1 MTRRNCA
8 LCLSITLV
16 AIAVA
21 AATNRVRATSLDEPS
36 EPNDLVVHEWGTFLA
51 MQGSDGV
58 SLDGMYHEE
67 HALPNFVHSRGRDQ
81 LRIRSIRMKGETPV
95 IYFYTKKPQ
104 AVAVSV
110 GFPAGIWTQWYPQ
123 ANFVAPGLATLG
135 SALEPRG
142 GRISWGVEVLPVG
155 AGMKLPPVPATREDA
170 LWNFARDVDAA
181 YVRTR
186 DRAASPQ
193 TEEVERFIFYRGLGR
208 AKLPIEL
215 SFEDSGTVRAQSE
228 GDIDLL
234 HLFVIRVEN
243 GRGAYKYLPR
253 LDAGQTVAQVI
264 PNMAESLPLEEFT
277 AKIAD
282 DLAGRLTGGGLYPK
296 EARLTSQQPNSA
308 AGPFNWAGLYPK
320 EARAMV
326 NTWRTSYFQTEG
338 LRVLFVLPQKWT
350 DEFIPMTV
358 TPKPKEVVR
367 VMVGRLEV
375 LTPERE
381 KLAENAVR
389 ELASPDET
397 TREKAFEYLREQGRY
412 VEPIVRRVL
421 ATTKDDSVRT
431 LCKRLLLTDFVTE
444 LRSAVNSATDGLRA
458 SEKPVYVRAKLA
470 SLLRSVGLN
479 DDAKWEA
486 KRVLDELQK
495 EEEPPLSNHEARH
508 YLRAK
513 ARALEGLGD
522 DPAAAEWYGKFI
534 RFASQVR
541 AGNACTGCH
550 HGNDAPLDMAWYR
563 DWWAGRKFAQTI
575 GRAGKV
581 DETIQTQEA
590 ALAKRSSDRAARM
603 TLAYLYEAKGDAP
616 KAKAMWAKLGAV
628 AESPAVAAA
637 ESQTRVTGED
647 DARAARLPAPK
658 LETSFREN
666 K

>member
-1 MTRRNCA
+1 MILIAT
-8 LCLSITLV
+8 
-16 AIAVA
+16 AVA
-21 AATNRVRATSLDEPS
+21 AAVGRVQAKSPDEPS
-36 EPNDLVVHEWGTFLA
+36 EANDLIVHEWGTFLT

-67 HALPNFVHSRGRDQ
+67 HALPKFVHSRGRDQ

-95 IYFYTKKPQ
+95 IYFYTQKPQ
-104 AVAVSV
+104 PVSVSV
-110 GFPAGIWTQWYPQ
+110 GFPAGLWTQWYPQ
-123 ANFVAPGLATLG
+123 ASMVAPGLATLG
-135 SALEPRG
+135 STLEPRG
-142 GRISWGVEVLPVG
+142 GRIAWNVDLLP
-155 AGMKLPPVPATREDA
+155 AGEGTKAPALPAASEDA
-170 LWNFARDVDAA
+170 LWNFARDVDAV

-186 DRAASPQ
+186 DRVGNRV
-193 TEEVERFIFYRGLGR
+193 TDELERFIFYRGLGR
-208 AKLPIEL
+208 ARLPIEM
-215 SFEDSGTVRAQSE
+215 SFDDAGTLRAASE
-228 GDIDLL
+228 GDVDLL

-243 GRGAYKYLPR
+243 GRGSYKYLPR
-253 LDAGQTVAQVI
+253 LDAGRTVTQVI
-264 PNMAESLPLEEFT
+264 PDMAESLPLDQFT

-282 DLAGRLTGGGLYPK
+282 DLAGRLTGSSLYTK
-296 EARLTSQQPNSA
+296 ESRLSSQQPKSP
-308 AGPFNWAGLYPK
+308 AGPFNWAGLYAK

-338 LRVLFVLPQKWT
+338 LRLLFVLPQKWT

-358 TPKPKEVVR
+358 APQPKEVVR

-389 ELASPDET
+389 DLASPDEA
-397 TREKAFEYLREQGRY
+397 TREHAFEYLRDQGRY

-421 ATTKDDSVRT
+421 TTTRDESTRT

-444 LRSAVNSATDGLRA
+444 LRSAVNAAANGSPT

-470 SLLRSVGLN
+470 SLLRSIGSN

-486 KRVLDELQK
+486 KRVLDDLQK

-522 DPAAAEWYGKFI
+522 DVAASEWYGKFI

-550 HGNDAPLDMAWYR
+550 HGNDAPIDMAWYR

-575 GRAGKV
+575 SRTGKL
-581 DETIQTQEA
+581 DDTIGIHEA

-603 TLAYLYEAKGDAP
+603 TLAYLYDATGDVQ
-616 KAKAMWAKLGAV
+616 KTNAMWAKLGAI

-637 ESQTRVTGED
+637 DSH
-647 DARAARLPAPK
+647 ARPTTDQNGASTSPGAET
-658 LETSFREN
+658 ETSFRGN
-666 K
+666 KRTP